1 MYTFL
6 LIFHSLFRWVVLITL
21 IWAIIKAYNRYSGKK
36 PYTKADNALR
46 HWTATIAHIQ
56 LLLGITLFTQS
67 PTAKISA
74 KVFTDN
80 GHIREPFFFGV
91 IHLSMMILAVVIITV
106 GSAMAKREELDS
118 EKFKTML
125 TWFGIALII
134 ILIAIPWPFSPLA
147 QRPYIRS

>member
-6 LIFHSLFRWVVLITL
+6 LILHSLFRWAVLISL
-21 IWAIIKAYNRYSGKK
+21 IWAIVKAFSGHSGKK
-36 PYTKADNALR
+36 SYTKADNALR
-46 HWTATIAHIQ
+46 HWTATIAHVQ

-74 KVFTDN
+74 KVFTDS
-80 GHIREPFFFGV
+80 GDIREPFFFGV

-106 GSAMAKREELDS
+106 GSAMAKRKELDS

-125 TWFGIALII
+125 IWFGIALII

>member
-6 LIFHSLFRWVVLITL
+6 LISHSLFRWAVLVTL
-21 IWAIIKAYNRYSGKK
+21 IWAIIKAFSGYSGKR
-36 PYTKADNALR
+36 PYSKADNALR
-46 HWTATIAHIQ
+46 HWTATIAHVQ

-80 GHIREPFFFGV
+80 GHVREPFFFGV
-91 IHLSMMILAVVIITV
+91 IHLSMMILAVVIITI
-106 GSAMAKREELDS
+106 GSAMAKRKELDS

>member
-6 LIFHSLFRWVVLITL
+6 LIFHSLFRWAVLISL
-21 IWAIIKAYNRYSGKK
+21 IWAIVKAFSGYSGKK
-36 PYTKADNALR
+36 SYTKADNALR
-46 HWTATIAHIQ
+46 HWTATIAHVQ

-67 PTAKISA
+67 PTAKMSA

-91 IHLSMMILAVVIITV
+91 IHLSMMILAVIIVTI
-106 GSAMAKREELDS
+106 GSAIAKRKEPDS

-125 TWFGIALII
+125 IWFGIALII